1 MIKPGAFVV
10 DVGLTRVDAG
20 TGKSKI
26 FGDVDPEVAEVA
38 GFLTPVPGGVGPCT
52 VACLL
57 KNTVQAAVWAT
68 FQWATPMSL
77 LSCANFNQVI
87 VNMNHQLSPRIVRL
101 WFFTKHFPHY
111 SEKLN
116 AQFYV
121 LVISIVL
128 LTSAYHLLLRAA
140 RNDHVCFAFG

>member
-1 MIKPGAFVV
+1 MARRLQGIFGFGFRPEMIKPGSFVV

-68 FQWATPMSL
+68 FQ
-77 LSCANFNQVI
+77 
-87 VNMNHQLSPRIVRL
+87 
-101 WFFTKHFPHY
+101 
-111 SEKLN
+111 
-116 AQFYV
+116 
-121 LVISIVL
+121 
-128 LTSAYHLLLRAA
+128 
-140 RNDHVCFAFG
+140 